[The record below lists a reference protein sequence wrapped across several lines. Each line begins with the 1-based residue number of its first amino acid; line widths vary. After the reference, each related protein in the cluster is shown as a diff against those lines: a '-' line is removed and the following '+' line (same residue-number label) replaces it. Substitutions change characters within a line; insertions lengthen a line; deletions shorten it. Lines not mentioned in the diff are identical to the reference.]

1 MTDTDATPTETDAA
15 ELKRVTADARRA
27 AARLAATPEVERAS
41 WLEAVADALDAASD
55 ELVAIAD
62 EETSLGTA
70 RLTGEVA
77 RTTGQLRLFSR
88 VITDGGYLEATI
100 DHADP
105 DATPPRPDL
114 RRMLVPLGPVAV
126 FAASN
131 FPFAFSVAGGDTAS
145 ALAAGC
151 PVVVKAHP
159 GHPRLSDRTAAI
171 VAAALADADAPR
183 GAFAMVAGHETGR
196 QLVLDPA
203 IMAAGFTGSLSGGRA
218 LFDLATS
225 RSDPIPFY
233 GELSSLNPVLIS
245 PAADRARAEEL
256 AAGLVGSFTL
266 GVGQFCTKPGLVLVP
281 AHGQLESAVVA
292 ALDAPA
298 GAAMLNERIASSF
311 AASLEQLIDSGRVE
325 VLVGNPDGAVTDGA
339 ASAVVLA
346 TGVDDLAAAADL
358 MLEECFGPMTL
369 LVRYDGD
376 AELDR
381 ALDLLPGSL
390 TVTIH
395 AEDGEFETLAPR
407 VQQLRDT
414 AGRLVFGGWPTG
426 VAVNWAQQH
435 GGPWPSTTSSLHT
448 SVGATA
454 IRRFLRPVAF
464 QNAPEVLLPP
474 ALHDANPLAIPRRVD
489 GSLTLD

>member
-1 MTDTDATPTETDAA
+1 MTSTDATMAETDAA
-15 ELKRVTADARRA
+15 TLERVTADARQAAPRVA
-27 AARLAATPEVERAS
+27 AATTAERAE

-55 ELVAIAD
+55 ELVAIGE

-88 VITDGGYLEATI
+88 VITDGAYLEATI
-100 DHADP
+100 DHADA

-126 FAASN
+126 FTASN

-151 PVVVKAHP
+151 PVVVKAHS

-171 VAAALADADAPR
+171 VAGALRDVGAPD
-183 GAFAMVAGHETGR
+183 GSFAIVAGHETGR
-196 QLVLDPA
+196 QLVQDPV
-203 IMAAGFTGSLSGGRA
+203 IKAAGFTGSLSGGRA

-225 RSDPIPFY
+225 RPDPIPFY
-233 GELSSLNPVLIS
+233 GELSSLNPVLIT
-245 PAADRARAEEL
+245 PAADQTRAEEL

-281 AHGQLESAVVA
+281 AGGRLEPAVVA

-298 GAAMLNERIASSF
+298 GAAMLNERIAASF
-311 AASLEQLIDSGRVE
+311 ADSLKQLVDRGRVE
-325 VLVGNPDGAVTDGA
+325 VLVGDPDRAVTDGA

-346 TGVDDLAAAADL
+346 TGVDDLAAASDVL
-358 MLEECFGPMTL
+358 LEECFGPMTL

-376 AELDR
+376 VDLDR
-381 ALDLLPGSL
+381 ALALLPGSL

-395 AEDGEFETLAPR
+395 AEDGEFEALAR
-407 VQQLRDT
+407 RMQQLRDT
-414 AGRLVFGGWPTG
+414 AGRVIFGGWPTG

-448 SVGATA
+448 SVGAAA

-464 QNAPEVLLPP
+464 QDAPEALLPP
-474 ALHDANPLAIPRRVD
+474 ALHEANPLAIPRRVD
-489 GSLTLD
+489 GTLTLG